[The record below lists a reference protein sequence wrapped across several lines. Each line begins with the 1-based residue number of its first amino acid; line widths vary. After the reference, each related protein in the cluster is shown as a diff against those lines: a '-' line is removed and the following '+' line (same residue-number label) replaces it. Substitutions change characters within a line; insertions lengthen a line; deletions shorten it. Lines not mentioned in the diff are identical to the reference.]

1 MKAYIG
7 VPAYG
12 GIEPEFLKS
21 LLVGALVCQAGGV
34 GLELDLVSNCSLI
47 AKARN
52 EIADRF
58 LKSDYDVLFF
68 IDADIEFQGAD
79 LYRMIHLPQEV
90 VGGGYVKKDG
100 SGKLNLVP
108 IMPPVM
114 DGELQE
120 VARIGTGFLRITR
133 AAFARMDPPE
143 ADGIRCYFNCG
154 VRAGQYWGEDYAFC
168 EDFRA
173 AGGRIW
179 LHPAVLGHVGKHT
192 FRRPA

>member
-1 MKAYIG
+1 MKVYIG

-12 GIEPEFLKS
+12 GLEPEFVKS
-21 LLVGALVCQAGGV
+21 LLVGALVCREV
-34 GLELDLVSNCSLI
+34 GIEIEVDLVSHCSLI

-58 LKSDYDVLFF
+58 LKSGHDCLFF
-68 IDADIEFQGAD
+68 IDADVAFEGAD
-79 LYRMIHLPQEV
+79 LVRMIRLPQEV

-114 DGELQE
+114 EDGLQE

-133 AAFARMDPPE
+133 AALDRMNPPQ
-143 ADGIRCYFNCG
+143 ADGIACFFNCG
-154 VRAGQYWGEDYAFC
+154 VRDGQYWGEDYAFC
-168 EDFRA
+168 EDYRA
-173 AGGRIW
+173 SGGRIW
-179 LHPAVLGHVGKHT
+179 LHPCDLGHVGKHT
-192 FRRPA
+192 FRREQ

>member
-34 GLELDLVSNCSLI
+34 EIELDLVSNCSLI

-68 IDADIEFQGAD
+68 IDAD
-79 LYRMIHLPQEV
+79 V
-90 VGGGYVKKDG
+90 
-100 SGKLNLVP
+100 
-108 IMPPVM
+108 
-114 DGELQE
+114 
-120 VARIGTGFLRITR
+120 
-133 AAFARMDPPE
+133 
-143 ADGIRCYFNCG
+143 
-154 VRAGQYWGEDYAFC
+154 
-168 EDFRA
+168 
-173 AGGRIW
+173 
-179 LHPAVLGHVGKHT
+179 
-192 FRRPA
+192 

>member
-1 MKAYIG
+1 VRAYIG

-12 GIEPEFLKS
+12 GIEPAFVQS
-21 LLVGALVCQAGGV
+21 LLAGALVCQQIGIAIEV
-34 GLELDLVSNCSLI
+34 DLVSHCSLI

-58 LKSDYDVLFF
+58 LKSDYDALFF
-68 IDADIEFQGAD
+68 IDADIAFEAAD
-79 LYRMIHLPQEV
+79 LVRMLQLPHEA

-114 DGELQE
+114 EDGLQE
-120 VARIGTGFLRITR
+120 VARIGTGFLRLTR
-133 AAFARMDPPE
+133 AAFARMDPPV
-143 ADGIRCYFNCG
+143 ADGIGCYFNCG
-154 VRAGQYWGEDYAFC
+154 VRDGQYWGEDYAFC

-179 LHPAVLGHVGKHT
+179 LHPCALGHVGKHT
-192 FRRPA
+192 FRRGE